1 MKNSYLLF
9 VILFFKNLICYTQTP
24 GWTDFN
30 QRQKLYP
37 TESYLTGYASETDV
51 GKKEIQYSF
60 EALEP
65 KARGILIEKVQVKV
79 SSKST
84 SETNDYDGVFN
95 DFFKNET
102 QSTSTLNLVGLK
114 VEQYY
119 EKKKKTCHTLV
130 YVKRVELINFYKS
143 QLNQDISKISSLLG
157 SSRSELNSKHIQE
170 SFKAVFSTQSLFK
183 EVEDAQGY
191 LTALGVHQISL
202 LRNTETEELS
212 IEAQKILKD
221 LEKSPEKNLDD
232 VNYCTS
238 LVLSGKKTNK
248 SDSVYVSQITYEE
261 TGLVTAFSYRNQQ
274 LLRQQLS
281 SNSSYSLQEKE
292 SSFTKLVV
300 QGTYWDKG
308 EYIEIKS
315 ELYDKIKNTSIG
327 SFKTKLFK
335 NKIEDGL
342 EYISSDILNL
352 EQIKE
357 LKLRSI
363 NQKLSGQVGF
373 AVTTDLKVKVTDSK
387 GNVVSNI
394 PIQFV
399 DEDKGII
406 YGTVSSNGSGLA
418 IYHIDRVKSGNKSQ
432 TITAKLDL
440 DSYLSI
446 DKNNKYVQDV
456 LKFTSLPNSKF
467 YLSVKP
473 SLIYFVVDERNFG
486 RKLGI
491 PVIEAGLKDQL
502 SSAGYKYTTS
512 KSQSDL
518 IVSINADT
526 RRGGEAYGIFYSFVD
541 ITVSVAETKSGKEVF
556 KKSFNGYKSSGT
568 SFEHA
573 GGKSYQVA
581 KKDVCDKVLK
591 LIGQ

>member
-1 MKNSYLLF
+1 MKKTYLLF
-9 VILFFKNLICYTQTP
+9 GIIFLFNLLCYTQTP
-24 GWTDFN
+24 AWTDFN
-30 QRQKLYP
+30 ERQKIYP
-37 TESYLTGYASETDV
+37 TENYLTGYASETDV

-79 SSKST
+79 SSTST

-114 VEQYY
+114 VDQYY

-130 YVKRVELINFYKS
+130 YVKRIELINFYKS
-143 QLNQDISKISSLLG
+143 QLNQNISKISSLL
-157 SSRSELNSKHIQE
+157 SSSFNELNSKHIQE
-170 SFKAVFSTQSLFK
+170 SFKAVFSSQRLFK

-191 LTALGVHQISL
+191 LTALGVHQVIL
-202 LRNTETEELS
+202 LRTKDIEELS
-212 IEAQKILKD
+212 LKAQKIMKD
-221 LEKSPEKNLDD
+221 LEKSSDKTLDD
-232 VNYCTS
+232 ISYCTS

-261 TGLVTAFSYRNQQ
+261 TGLVTALSFRYQQ
-274 LLRQQLS
+274 LLKQQLS
-281 SNSSYSLQEKE
+281 SNSSYSLQGDV
-292 SSFTKLVV
+292 SSITKLIV

-308 EYIEIKS
+308 EYLEIKN
-315 ELYDKIKNTSIG
+315 ELYDQIKNTSIG
-327 SFKTKLFK
+327 SFKTKLYK
-335 NKIEDGL
+335 NQIDNGL
-342 EYISSDILNL
+342 EFISSDILNL

-357 LKLRSI
+357 LKLNTI

-373 AVTTDLKVKVTDSK
+373 AVASDLKVKVTDSR
-387 GNVVSNI
+387 GNAVSNI
-394 PIQFV
+394 PIKFM

-406 YGTVSSNGSGLA
+406 YGTVSSNASGLA

-440 DSYLSI
+440 DSYLTI

-456 LKFTSLPNSKF
+456 LKFTTLPNSKF
-467 YLSVKP
+467 YLTVKP
-473 SLIYFVVDERNFG
+473 SLIYFTVDERNFG

-491 PVIEAGLKDQL
+491 PVIEAGLKDVL
-502 SSAGYKYTTS
+502 SDAGYKYTTS

-518 IVSINADT
+518 IVTINADT

-541 ITVSVAETKSGKEVF
+541 ITVSVAERKSGQEVF